1 MRINE
6 LEIKGQDQ
14 PLTAKANEDTAS
26 EVRQAV
32 KQAMI
37 KETIAAGASFIEE
50 VGESIRTLEEAK
62 KNSSSEGTSEP
73 ENTKDQAAI
82 SEAGDHYRDR
92 KYGNEDLDR
101 IKKEE
106 DMKSA
111 FEAMEDWEPSFDK
124 TVEKEL
130 EDLASIYKELL
141 RSILGQGLGEGMEG
155 QISFLDERLSGLLL
169 KLLNSR
175 LGELEALLDTFGS
188 PEAREAMRKALYYNV
203 TGKSID
209 KKELHMIFKDLPNLG
224 TVTREGQENISDS
237 SDKPQGQR
245 KQGMIYQ
252 PDGTGRIKNEPG
264 YAGRLAKES
273 YLPLSQQKLKMGQQY
288 DNSSG
293 AQVSISP
300 MAEKN
305 IYSSQD
311 LALAETYAKYINH
324 SGNLFTSPV
333 LSGRS
338 EELYGFLS
346 ALMTIKTNAF
356 CINSGIDKGLATE
369 LREAV
374 DRLIDLYIQEE
385 YNRSTEG
392 GRRREGQKAFFQ
404 PKNVY
409 KIFYYVM
416 GLYHTNGDL
425 LESANKGIRQAY
437 RQFLKKQ
444 EGIKVSEEATS
455 FFSKEKKDAK
465 EDFKAGKQYLEQDFK
480 EFTDLLGSL
489 NENGVPLGVL
499 ELSPWGMFI
508 EPEASFDRQKTP
520 GSSMF
525 LIGGGVI
532 LLIFIFVLVFL

>member
-1 MRINE
+1 VRINE

-14 PLTAKANEDTAS
+14 PLPAKANEATAS
-26 EVRQAV
+26 EIRQAV
-32 KQAMI
+32 EQAKI
-37 KETIAAGASFIEE
+37 EETIAAGKNFIEE
-50 VGESIRTLEEAK
+50 IEVINNS
-62 KNSSSEGTSEP
+62 NSSSEGIKEP
-73 ENTKDQAAI
+73 EKTKDQAAI
-82 SEAGDHYRDR
+82 SEEGNHYRDR
-92 KYGNEDLDR
+92 KSGNEDLDW

-106 DMKSA
+106 DLKSA
-111 FEAMEDWEPSFDK
+111 LKYLEDWVPSFDK
-124 TVEKEL
+124 TVEEEL
-130 EDLASIYKELL
+130 DDLAAIYKELL
-141 RSILGQGLGEGMEG
+141 RTILAQGIGDGMEG
-155 QISFLDERLSGLLL
+155 RISSLDEKLSNLLL

-209 KKELHMIFKDLPNLG
+209 KKELHIIFKDLLNQD
-224 TVTREGQENISDS
+224 TIAKEGQNDINAS
-237 SDKPQGQR
+237 SNKLQGQR

-252 PDGTGRIKNEPG
+252 PDGSGRIKNEPG
-264 YAGRLAKES
+264 YAGRMAKES
-273 YLPLSQQKLKMGQQY
+273 YLPLSHGKSKMGQEY
-288 DNSSG
+288 DNISG

-305 IYSSQD
+305 IYSSRD
-311 LALAETYAKYINH
+311 LTLAELYAKYINH

-338 EELYGFLS
+338 EELFGFLS

-356 CINSGIDKGLATE
+356 CIHSGIDKGLATE
-369 LREAV
+369 LREAI
-374 DRLIDLYIQEE
+374 DRLIDFYIQEE
-385 YNRSTEG
+385 YKRSTEG

-409 KIFYYVM
+409 KIFYYAM

-444 EGIKVSEEATS
+444 EGIKVSEEVTP

-465 EDFKAGKQYLEQDFK
+465 EDFKAGKRYLEQDFK
-480 EFTDLLGSL
+480 EFTELLGSF

-508 EPEASFDRQKTP
+508 EPEASLDRQKAP
-520 GSSMF
+520 SSSMI
-525 LIGGGVI
+525 LVGGGVI
-532 LLIFIFVLVFL
+532 LLILIFVLVFL

>member
-1 MRINE
+1 VRINE

-14 PLTAKANEDTAS
+14 PLPAKANEATTS
-26 EVRQAV
+26 EIRQAV
-32 KQAMI
+32 EQAKI
-37 KETIAAGASFIEE
+37 KETIAAGKSFIEE
-50 VGESIRTLEEAK
+50 IEVIN
-62 KNSSSEGTSEP
+62 NSSSEGKTEP
-73 ENTKDQAAI
+73 EKTKDQATI
-82 SEAGDHYRDR
+82 SEEGDHYRDR

-106 DMKSA
+106 DLKLA
-111 FEAMEDWEPSFDK
+111 LEAMEDWEPSFYK
-124 TVEKEL
+124 SVEEEL
-130 EDLASIYKELL
+130 DDLAAMYKELL

-155 QISFLDERLSGLLL
+155 QISFLDEKLSNLLL

-175 LGELEALLDTFGS
+175 LGELEVLLDTFGS

-209 KKELHMIFKDLPNLG
+209 KKEFHMIFKDLLDRD
-224 TVTREGQENISDS
+224 TVSQEGKDNIGAS
-237 SDKPQGQR
+237 SNKTQVQR

-264 YAGRLAKES
+264 YAGRIAKEA
-273 YLPLSQQKLKMGQQY
+273 YLPLSHGKLEMGQEY
-288 DNSSG
+288 DNVSG
-293 AQVSISP
+293 ARVSISP
-300 MAEKN
+300 IAEKN
-305 IYSSQD
+305 IYSSLD
-311 LALAETYAKYINH
+311 LTLAEMYAKYINH

-346 ALMTIKTNAF
+346 ALMTIKTHAF
-356 CINSGIDKGLATE
+356 CIHSGIDKGLATE

-374 DRLIDLYIQEE
+374 DRLIDFYIQEE
-385 YNRSTEG
+385 YNRSAEG

-425 LESANKGIRQAY
+425 WESANKGIRQAY

-444 EGIKVSEEATS
+444 EGIKISEETTS
-455 FFSKEKKDAK
+455 FFSKEKKDAR
-465 EDFKAGKQYLEQDFK
+465 EDFKAGKRYLEQDFK

-508 EPEASFDRQKTP
+508 EPEASLDRQKSP

-525 LIGGGVI
+525 LVGGGVI

>member
-14 PLTAKANEDTAS
+14 PFSTKANEATTS
-26 EVRQAV
+26 EIRQAV
-32 KQAMI
+32 ESQKI
-37 KETIAAGASFIEE
+37 VETIAAGKSFIEE
-50 VGESIRTLEEAK
+50 IEVISNS
-62 KNSSSEGTSEP
+62 NSSLEGVKEP
-73 ENTKDQAAI
+73 EKTKDQAAI
-82 SEAGDHYRDR
+82 SEEGNHYRDR
-92 KYGNEDLDR
+92 KSGKEDLDW

-106 DMKSA
+106 DLKA
-111 FEAMEDWEPSFDK
+111 ALKAMEEWVPSFDK
-124 TVEKEL
+124 TIEEEL
-130 EDLASIYKELL
+130 DNLAAMYKELF
-141 RSILGQGLGEGMEG
+141 RSILGQGLEEGVEG
-155 QISFLDERLSGLLL
+155 QISFLDERLSNLLL

-188 PEAREAMRKALYYNV
+188 PEARDAMRKAVYYNV

-209 KKELHMIFKDLPNLG
+209 KKELHMIFKYLSNTD
-224 TVTREGQENISDS
+224 TVSKEGQDGISVS
-237 SDKPQGQR
+237 TNKPQGQR

-273 YLPLSQQKLKMGQQY
+273 YLSLSHVKLKTGQEY
-288 DNSSG
+288 DNASG
-293 AQVSISP
+293 ARVSISP

-311 LALAETYAKYINH
+311 LTLAELYAKYINH

-356 CINSGIDKGLATE
+356 CINSGIDKGLAAE

-374 DRLIDLYIQEE
+374 DRMIDFYIQEE
-385 YNRSTEG
+385 YNRSSDSG
-392 GRRREGQKAFFQ
+392 IRREGQKPFFQ

-416 GLYHTNGDL
+416 GLYHANGDIW
-425 LESANKGIRQAY
+425 ESANKGIRQAY

-455 FFSKEKKDAK
+455 FFSKEKKDAR
-465 EDFKAGKQYLEQDFK
+465 EDFKAGKRYLEQDFK
-480 EFTDLLGSL
+480 EFTDLLSSL

-508 EPEASFDRQKTP
+508 EPEVSLDKQKSP
-520 GSSMF
+520 GSSM
-525 LIGGGVI
+525 LLVGGSVI